1 VPLEVHVVTPER
13 EIWSG
18 QAAMVIARGVEGEVG
33 IMPQHAPLLI
43 RLAVGPLRIRMDGT
57 QEAAVVDGGFMH
69 VTTTEGVTR
78 VDVLASRAEMAG
90 DIDLRA
96 AESRVREL
104 QRQLGQ
110 GDDTALRAELAK
122 AMARVEL
129 AKALA
134 RVELAR

>member
-1 VPLEVHVVTPER
+1 MPLDVHVVTPER

-33 IMPQHAPLLI
+33 ILPQHAPLLI

-57 QEAAVVDGGFMH
+57 QEAAVVDGGFLH

-78 VDVLASRAEMAG
+78 VDVLASYAEMAG
-90 DIDLRA
+90 QIDLRA
-96 AESRVREL
+96 AEYRVQEL
-104 QRQLGQ
+104 QRELGQ
-110 GDDTALRAELAK
+110 RDDAGLRAELAK

-129 AKALA
+129 A
-134 RVELAR
+134 R

>member
-1 VPLEVHVVTPER
+1 MPLEVHVVTPER

-33 IMPQHAPLLI
+33 ILPQHAPLLI

-57 QEAAVVDGGFMH
+57 QEAAVVDGGFLH
-69 VTTTEGVTR
+69 VTTSEGVTR

-96 AESRVREL
+96 AEYRVQEL
-104 QRQLGQ
+104 QRELDQR
-110 GDDTALRAELAK
+110 DDAGLRAELAK

-129 AKALA
+129 A
-134 RVELAR
+134 R

>member
-1 VPLEVHVVTPER
+1 MPLEVHVVTPER

-33 IMPQHAPLLI
+33 ILPQHAPLLI

-57 QEAAVVDGGFMH
+57 QEAAVVDGGFLH
-69 VTTTEGVTR
+69 VTTSEGVTR

-96 AESRVREL
+96 AEYRVQEL

-110 GDDTALRAELAK
+110 RDDAGLRAELAK

-129 AKALA
+129 A
-134 RVELAR
+134 R

>member
-1 VPLEVHVVTPER
+1 
-13 EIWSG
+13 
-18 QAAMVIARGVEGEVG
+18 
-33 IMPQHAPLLI
+33 
-43 RLAVGPLRIRMDGT
+43 
-57 QEAAVVDGGFMH
+57 VDGGFLH

-78 VDVLASRAEMAG
+78 VDVLASHAEMAG

-96 AESRVREL
+96 AESRVQEL

-122 AMARVEL
+122 A
-129 AKALA
+129 LA

>member
-1 VPLEVHVVTPER
+1 MPLEVYVVTPER

-33 IMPQHAPLLI
+33 ILPQHAPLLI

-57 QEAAVVDGGFMH
+57 QEAAVVDGGFLH

-78 VDVLASRAEMAG
+78 VDVLASHAEMAG

-96 AESRVREL
+96 AESRVQEL

-129 AKALA
+129 A
-134 RVELAR
+134 R

>member
-1 VPLEVHVVTPER
+1 VHVVTPER

-33 IMPQHAPLLI
+33 ILPQHAPLLI

-57 QEAAVVDGGFMH
+57 QEAAVVDGGFLH

-78 VDVLASRAEMAG
+78 VDVLASYAEMAG
-90 DIDLRA
+90 QIDLRA
-96 AESRVREL
+96 AEYRVQEL
-104 QRQLGQ
+104 QRALSQR
-110 GDDTALRAELAK
+110 DDAGLRAELAK

-129 AKALA
+129 A
-134 RVELAR
+134 R

>member
-1 VPLEVHVVTPER
+1 MPLDVHVVTPER

-33 IMPQHAPLLI
+33 ILPQHAPLLI

-57 QEAAVVDGGFMH
+57 QEAAIVDGGFLH

-78 VDVLASRAEMAG
+78 VDVLASYAEMAG
-90 DIDLRA
+90 QIDLRA
-96 AESRVREL
+96 AEYRVQEL
-104 QRQLGQ
+104 QRELGQ
-110 GDDTALRAELAK
+110 RDDAGLRAELAK

-129 AKALA
+129 A
-134 RVELAR
+134 R

>member
-13 EIWSG
+13 EIWTG
-18 QAAMVIARGVEGEVG
+18 QASMVIARGVEGEVG
-33 IMPQHAPLLI
+33 IMSRHAPLLI

-57 QEAAVVDGGFMH
+57 QEAAIVDGGFLH
-69 VTTTEGVTR
+69 VTTTDGVTR
-78 VDVLASRAEMAG
+78 VDVLASHAEMAG

-96 AESRVREL
+96 AESRVQEL

-122 AMARVEL
+122 A
-129 AKALA
+129 LA

>member
-1 VPLEVHVVTPER
+1 MSVEVHVVTPER

-33 IMPQHAPLLI
+33 ILPQHAPLLI

-57 QEAAVVDGGFMH
+57 QEAAVVDGGFLH

-78 VDVLASRAEMAG
+78 VDVLASYAEMAG
-90 DIDLRA
+90 QIDLRA
-96 AESRVREL
+96 AEYRVQEL
-104 QRQLGQ
+104 QSELGQ
-110 GDDTALRAELAK
+110 RDDAGLRAELAK

-129 AKALA
+129 A
-134 RVELAR
+134 R

>member
-1 VPLEVHVVTPER
+1 VPLEVHIVTPER

-33 IMPQHAPLLI
+33 ILPQHAPLLI

-69 VTTTEGVTR
+69 VTTSEGVTR

-96 AESRVREL
+96 AEYRVQEL
-104 QRQLGQ
+104 QQQLGQ
-110 GDDTALRAELAK
+110 GDDAALRA
-122 AMARVEL
+122 EL